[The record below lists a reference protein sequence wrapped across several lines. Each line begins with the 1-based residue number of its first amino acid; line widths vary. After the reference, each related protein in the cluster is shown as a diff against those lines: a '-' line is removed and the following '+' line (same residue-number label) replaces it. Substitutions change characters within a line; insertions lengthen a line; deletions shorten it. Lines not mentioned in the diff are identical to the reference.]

1 MKQSWKKKLAF
12 SFSIISADESGGI
25 EGHVAG
31 FGHGSMLKDA
41 LEAHY
46 KSQFE
51 CKMVSSNKM
60 LHLQASLGL
69 KKDRNAIYLLI

>member
-1 MKQSWKKKLAF
+1 MQQSWEKKLAF

-41 LEAHY
+41 LEAH
-46 KSQFE
+46 
-51 CKMVSSNKM
+51 
-60 LHLQASLGL
+60 
-69 KKDRNAIYLLI
+69 